1 MAGTIITVAQQKG
14 GAGKT
19 TLTAHLAV
27 AFKDAGK
34 RVALVDID
42 PQQSL
47 SNWFRLRQELYD
59 DAEDGM
65 VLSRTEGWRS
75 RSEVDKLARGFDIVL
90 VDTPPHAETETRVAV
105 RGAHIAVVPCQP
117 SPMDVWATYPV
128 LELAQKEGTPAL
140 MVLNRVPARANLTDQ
155 MLADIKGLGAS
166 IARARLGNRILFASA
181 LAEGRGAAEAR
192 PLSIATQEVKRLSKE
207 ILRKVA

>member
-34 RVALVDID
+34 SVALVDID

-105 RGAHIAVVPCQP
+105 RGASIAVVPCQP

-128 LELAQKEGTPAL
+128 LDLAKKENTPAL
-140 MVLNRVPARANLTDQ
+140 LVLNRVPARANLTED
-155 MLADIKGLGAS
+155 MLAEVKRLGATV
-166 IARARLGNRILFASA
+166 ARARLGNRILFASA
-181 LAEGRGAAEAR
+181 LAEGRGVAEAK
-192 PLSIATQEVKRLSKE
+192 PLSIATQEMKRLAKE
-207 ILRKVA
+207 ILRKVG

>member
-1 MAGTIITVAQQKG
+1 MAGKIITVAQQKG

-34 RVALVDID
+34 SVALVDID

-65 VLSRTEGWRS
+65 VMSRTEGWRS
-75 RSEVDKLARGFDIVL
+75 RSEVDKLARGFDIVM

-117 SPMDVWATYPV
+117 SPMDVWASLPV
-128 LELAQKEGTPAL
+128 LDLAKKEGTPAL
-140 MVLNRVPARANLTDQ
+140 LVLNRVPPRANLTDQ
-155 MLADIKGLGAS
+155 LMGEIKGLGAS

-181 LAEGRGAAEAR
+181 LAEGRGAAEAK
-192 PLSIATQEVKRLSKE
+192 PLSIATQEMKRLAKE
-207 ILRKVA
+207 ILRKVE

>member
-34 RVALVDID
+34 SVALVDID

-47 SNWFRLRQELYD
+47 SNWFRLRQELYE

-75 RSEVDKLARGFDIVL
+75 RSEVDKLARDFDIVM

-105 RGAHIAVVPCQP
+105 RGAQIAVVPCQP

-128 LELAQKEGTPAL
+128 LELARKEKAEKHQQAGTAAEP
-140 MVLNRVPARANLTDQ
+140 RA
-155 MLADIKGLGAS
+155 
-166 IARARLGNRILFASA
+166 
-181 LAEGRGAAEAR
+181 AAEAV
-192 PLSIATQEVKRLSKE
+192 PVKKDAPKDEPAAQAGGNDPS
-207 ILRKVA
+207 